1 MGRPPEPVP
10 KAKADEIIEWI
21 SQGKPLREYC
31 RIEGNPHWNT
41 VYDWL
46 DKDEDFAVRFARAR
60 ERGADA
66 IAQEALDIVDTFP
79 LASGEDGKLDSAHV
93 TWLRNRAEYRIKL
106 LAKWFPQKYGDR
118 LDVTSKGEQVGL
130 AINIDL
136 GDKA

>member
-46 DKDEDFAVRFARAR
+46 DKDEGFAVRFARAR